1 MVALDIDGT
10 LVDHEGVLPDT
21 VRRSVRRV
29 VATGVPVVL
38 TTGRSWH
45 ATRPVFDQLG
55 LPAGPAVTS
64 NGAVTV
70 SFPPF
75 ALEQVLT
82 FDPSEVIR
90 KVIGAHPNAAL
101 AAEVIGQGYRVTRE
115 FPDGDLTG
123 HIEQV
128 SVEELAGSDVTRL
141 VVRDPQASD
150 RDFIQLAERIGLHG
164 VSYSVGWSAWL
175 DIAPAG
181 VNKATALAEV
191 VAGLGCRA
199 GDVLAIGDGRNDI
212 EMLTWAGRGVA
223 LGDGCE
229 EAKAAADHVT
239 GRFADGGT
247 AQELDRWF
255 GRQTV
260 TGTAAVRPG
269 RSAARRQEPTAGRLA
284 S

>member
-1 MVALDIDGT
+1 MAVWRPQVVALDIDGT
-10 LVDHEGVLPDT
+10 LVDHEGVLPEK

-29 VATGVPVVL
+29 VAAGVPVVL

-45 ATRPVFDQLG
+45 STRPVFEQLG
-55 LPAGPAVTS
+55 LPTGPAVTS

-70 SFPPF
+70 TFPPF
-75 ALEQVLT
+75 QLERVLT
-82 FDPSEVIR
+82 FDPADVIE
-90 KVIGAHPNAAL
+90 KVLREHPTAAI
-101 AAEVIGQGYRVTRE
+101 AAEVIGQGYRVTRQ

-123 HIEQV
+123 EIEQV
-128 SVEELAGSDVTRL
+128 SVDDLAGSDVTRL
-141 VVRDPQASD
+141 VVRDPNSSD
-150 RDFIQLAERIGLHG
+150 TEFIQLAERIGLHG

-181 VNKATALAEV
+181 VNKASALSEV
-191 VAGLGCRA
+191 VEGLGYRA

-223 LGDGCE
+223 LGDACV
-229 EAKAAADHVT
+229 EAQAAADHVT
-239 GRFADGGT
+239 GTFADAGT

-255 GRQTV
+255 
-260 TGTAAVRPG
+260 TGCRAFDRVG
-269 RSAARRQEPTAGRLA
+269 VLSALA

>member
-10 LVDHEGVLPDT
+10 LVDHAGVLPEK

-29 VATGVPVVL
+29 VAAGVPVVL

-45 ATRPVFDQLG
+45 ATRPVFEQLG
-55 LPAGPAVTS
+55 LPTGPAVTS

-75 ALEQVLT
+75 QIQQALT
-82 FDPSEVIR
+82 FNPAEVVE
-90 KVIGAHPNAAL
+90 KVLREHPTAAL
-101 AAEVIGQGYRVTRE
+101 AAEVVGQGYRVTKL

-123 HIEQV
+123 DIEEV
-128 SVEELAGSDVTRL
+128 SVDDLTGSEVTRI
-141 VVRDPQASD
+141 VVRDPNASD
-150 RDFIQLAERIGLHG
+150 VEFIQLAERIGLHG

-175 DIAPAG
+175 DIAPGG

-191 VAGLGCRA
+191 VAGLGYGPA
-199 GDVLAIGDGRNDI
+199 DVLAIGDGRNDV

-223 LGDGCE
+223 IGDACAE
-229 EAKAAADHVT
+229 VRAAADHVT
-239 GRFADGGT
+239 GTFAEAGT

-255 GRQTV
+255 GGRRAFRV
-260 TGTAAVRPG
+260 AVP
-269 RSAARRQEPTAGRLA
+269 SALA